1 LGAKTEEHEEDR
13 RKNGQLY
20 VVATPIGNLQDIGLR
35 ALAVLRA
42 VDLVA
47 AEDTRTASV
56 LLEHHGVRARLL
68 ALHEHNE
75 RKAAGAVLAALGDGR
90 DVALVSDAGT
100 PAVSDPGA
108 QLVARAR
115 EAGFRVTPVPGPN
128 AAIAAVSAAGLAQT
142 GFVFEGFLP
151 PKRAARRAAIEM
163 LRGAAR
169 PVVLYEAPHRVL
181 ECVGDLAAV
190 LGGDRAV
197 VIARELTK
205 VFEEIHRCR
214 LDQAAAWLQADPHR
228 QKGEFVLIV
237 EGAAAADAADAE
249 SAQSERVLRALLAEL
264 PVAQAVRLACAITGA
279 KRNALYARALELA
292 GKKV

>member
-1 LGAKTEEHEEDR
+1 
-13 RKNGQLY
+13 

-35 ALAVLRA
+35 ALAVLREA
-42 VDLVA
+42 DLVA

-56 LLEHHGVRARLL
+56 LLDHHGIRARLL

-75 RKAAGAVLAALGDGR
+75 RRAADAVLAALGEGR

-108 QLVARAR
+108 GLVARAR
-115 EAGFRVTPVPGPN
+115 AAGFRVTPIPGPN

-151 PKRAARRAAIEM
+151 PKRAARRAAIES
-163 LRGAAR
+163 LAR
-169 PVVLYEAPHRVL
+169 ERRPIVLYEAPHRVL
-181 ECVGDLAAV
+181 ECVEDLAAV
-190 LGGDRAV
+190 LGGERAI

-214 LDQAAAWLQADPHR
+214 LEQAPAWLLADAHR

-237 EGAAAADAADAE
+237 EGAPAVDAAGAE
-249 SAQSERVLRALLAEL
+249 SLESERVLRALLAEL

>member
-1 LGAKTEEHEEDR
+1 
-13 RKNGQLY
+13 

-47 AEDTRTASV
+47 AEDTRTAAV
-56 LLEHHGVRARLL
+56 LLDHHGVRARLM

-75 RKAAGAVLAALGDGR
+75 RKAGEAVLAALGEGR

-108 QLVARAR
+108 ELVARAR
-115 EAGFRVTPVPGPN
+115 DAGFRVTPVPGPN
-128 AAIAAVSAAGLAQT
+128 AAVAAVSAAGLTHA

-151 PKRAARRAAIEM
+151 PKRAARRAAIEA
-163 LRGAAR
+163 LRGEPR

-181 ECVGDLAAV
+181 ECVEDLAAV
-190 LGGDRAV
+190 LGGGRTL

-205 VFEEIHRCR
+205 MFEEIHRCR
-214 LDQAAAWLQADPHR
+214 LDAAPAWLRAEAHR

-237 EGAAAADAADAE
+237 EGAPPPGAGERE
-249 SAQSERVLRALLAEL
+249 SAEAERVLCALLAEL

-279 KRNALYARALELA
+279 KRNALYARALELS

>member
-1 LGAKTEEHEEDR
+1 M
-13 RKNGQLY
+13 
-20 VVATPIGNLQDIGLR
+20 VATPIGNLEDIGLR

-56 LLEHHGVRARLL
+56 LLDHHGIRARLL

-75 RKAAGAVLAALGDGR
+75 RKAAETVLAALREGR

-108 QLVARAR
+108 ALVARAR
-115 EAGFRVTPVPGPN
+115 EAGFRVSPVPGPN
-128 AAIAAVSAAGLAQT
+128 AAIAAVSAAGLAQA

-151 PKRAARRAAIEM
+151 PKRAARRAAIER
-163 LRGAAR
+163 LSGEHR
-169 PVVLYEAPHRVL
+169 PIVLYEAPHRVL
-181 ECVGDLAAV
+181 ECVEDLAAV
-190 LGGDRAV
+190 LGGARAL

-205 VFEEIHRCR
+205 VFEQIHRCR
-214 LDQAAAWLQADPHR
+214 LEEAAAWLQADAHR

-237 EGAAAADAADAE
+237 EGAPAADAGAAAAAATDP
-249 SAQSERVLRALLAEL
+249 VLRALLAEL
-264 PVAQAVRLACAITGA
+264 PLAQAVRLACAITGA
-279 KRNALYARALELA
+279 KRNAVYARALELS

>member
-1 LGAKTEEHEEDR
+1 LGAKTGEHGGDR
-13 RKNGQLY
+13 RRYGQLY
-20 VVATPIGNLQDIGLR
+20 VVATPIGNLEDIGLR

-56 LLEHHGVRARLL
+56 LLDHHGIRARLL

-75 RKAAGAVLAALGDGR
+75 RKAAEAVLAALREGR

-108 QLVARAR
+108 ALVARAR
-115 EAGFRVTPVPGPN
+115 EAGFRVSPVPGPN
-128 AAIAAVSAAGLAQT
+128 AAIAAVSAAGLAQA

-151 PKRAARRAAIEM
+151 PKRAARRAAIER
-163 LRGAAR
+163 LGGERR
-169 PVVLYEAPHRVL
+169 PIVLYEAPHRVL
-181 ECVGDLAAV
+181 ECVEDLAAL
-190 LGGDRAV
+190 LGGERAI

-205 VFEEIHRCR
+205 VFEQIHRCR
-214 LDQAAAWLQADPHR
+214 LDEAAAWLQADPHR

-237 EGAAAADAADAE
+237 EGAPAADAGAAAAAATDP
-249 SAQSERVLRALLAEL
+249 VLRALLAEL
-264 PVAQAVRLACAITGA
+264 PLAQAVRLACAITGA
-279 KRNALYARALELA
+279 KRNAVYARALELS

>member
-1 LGAKTEEHEEDR
+1 M
-13 RKNGQLY
+13 
-20 VVATPIGNLQDIGLR
+20 VATPIGNLEDIGLR

-56 LLEHHGVRARLL
+56 LLDHHGIRARLL

-75 RKAAGAVLAALGDGR
+75 RKAAETVLAALREGR

-108 QLVARAR
+108 ALVARAR
-115 EAGFRVTPVPGPN
+115 EAGFRVSPVPGPN
-128 AAIAAVSAAGLAQT
+128 AAIAAVSAAGLAQP

-151 PKRAARRAAIEM
+151 PKRAARRAAIER
-163 LRGAAR
+163 LSGEHR
-169 PVVLYEAPHRVL
+169 PIVLYEAPHRVL
-181 ECVGDLAAV
+181 ECVEDLAAV
-190 LGGDRAV
+190 LGGARAL

-205 VFEEIHRCR
+205 VFEQIHRCR
-214 LDQAAAWLQADPHR
+214 LEEAAAWLQADAHR

-237 EGAAAADAADAE
+237 EGAPAGDAGAAAAAAADP
-249 SAQSERVLRALLAEL
+249 VLRALLAEL
-264 PVAQAVRLACAITGA
+264 PLAQAVRLACAITGA
-279 KRNALYARALELA
+279 KRNAVYARALELS